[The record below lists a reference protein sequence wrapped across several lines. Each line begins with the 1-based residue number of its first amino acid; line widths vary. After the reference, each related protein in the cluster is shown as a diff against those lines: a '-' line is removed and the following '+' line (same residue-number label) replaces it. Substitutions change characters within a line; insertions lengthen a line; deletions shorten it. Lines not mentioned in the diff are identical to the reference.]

1 LRAGCGP
8 LPVARAAWSRPA
20 PVNRANSLT
29 AALGTRLAIAAV
41 QEILMRRL
49 LAALGLIAAAV
60 LAPAAPVLR
69 AGPAPDHTA
78 ACHFAFAGEP
88 LGHPAG
94 R

>member
-1 LRAGCGP
+1 
-8 LPVARAAWSRPA
+8 
-20 PVNRANSLT
+20 
-29 AALGTRLAIAAV
+29 
-41 QEILMRRL
+41 MRRL